1 MQLTITNK
9 DLATFYSAL
18 QKMEI
23 RPMRP
28 NRGRIKLLARLEE
41 KFREYVKDEF
51 ELIKDYVEFDKH
63 GQPIVT
69 EDNSYTVKDES
80 QTEELSKLLAEL
92 ADDEVMIKGGEYSKR
107 YIDFL
112 EYLSEAEGDFTIEE
126 LRVIDD
132 VLEQYEVSKEQ
143 KEG

>member
-1 MQLTITNK
+1 
-9 DLATFYSAL
+9 
-18 QKMEI
+18 
-23 RPMRP
+23 
-28 NRGRIKLLARLEE
+28 
-41 KFREYVKDEF
+41 
-51 ELIKDYVEFDKH
+51 
-63 GQPIVT
+63 
-69 EDNSYTVKDES
+69 
-80 QTEELSKLLAEL
+80 
-92 ADDEVMIKGGEYSKR
+92 SKR